1 MGVYS
6 GDAFYLQLRSKTILS
21 QYDRVTGG
29 FLTLTPS
36 LGVIPC
42 EYHYKMIHR

>member
-1 MGVYS
+1 MGVYN

-21 QYDRVTGG
+21 QYDGATKE

-42 EYHYKMIHR
+42 EYRHK

>member
-6 GDAFYLQLRSKTILS
+6 GDAFYLQLRSKRILS
-21 QYDRVTGG
+21 QYGRATGE

-42 EYHYKMIHR
+42 EYRHK